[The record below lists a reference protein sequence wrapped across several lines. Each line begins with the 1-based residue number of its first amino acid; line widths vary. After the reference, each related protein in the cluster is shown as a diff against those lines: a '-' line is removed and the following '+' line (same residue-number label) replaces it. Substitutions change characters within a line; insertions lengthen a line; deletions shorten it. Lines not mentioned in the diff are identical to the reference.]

1 MLALAARA
9 QKLIKATLFSPVTSV
24 GSACSNLHARQAFSN
39 TDIII
44 LIVLLLLLLLLQKT
58 RPLLGPSALDPTF
71 GSFYLTRTSFTSRE
85 SVSLVKVFRLE
96 RIVLVFIVWTQ

>member
-44 LIVLLLLLLLLQKT
+44 LIVLLLLLLLQKT
-58 RPLLGPSALDPTF
+58 RPLLGPIALDPTF